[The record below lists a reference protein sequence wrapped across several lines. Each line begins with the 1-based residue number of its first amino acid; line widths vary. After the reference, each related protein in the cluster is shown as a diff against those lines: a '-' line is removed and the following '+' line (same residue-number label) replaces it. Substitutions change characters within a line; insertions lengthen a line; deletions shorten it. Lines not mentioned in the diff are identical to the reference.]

1 MTAAVETVKL
11 RWSSTVVCA
20 RKAIYEAEQAPARE
34 FTDRETRIMLR
45 GQSIGRDVATI
56 YEYLLGPDQV
66 EREVPIPWEF
76 GLGHADI
83 YLRPTRTLVEVV
95 SAAHATEQRRHVKLL
110 QLVGYMSGHAECESG
125 ALLVVD
131 PADLSEEQTLIIKGG
146 AAYEALLAE
155 ARERVEQLRAHAR
168 DGVLPERVCRKPSEA
183 IGRFCLHADYCFT
196 GWEPPEPLSVVDD
209 PETISRVHDW
219 VWLKERERQWR
230 AELEEFE
237 SERKRIEAL
246 LAERIEEAGEHQ
258 VGPYLVR
265 RTDVQ
270 RSPRLDL
277 RRALRAG
284 VVDEELVA
292 PYMKPGARYSTW
304 QVTREQDAAADGEE
318 RDIDPGE
325 VQF

>member
-1 MTAAVETVKL
+1 MTATVGTAKL

-45 GQSIGRDVATI
+45 GQSIGRDIATI
-56 YEYLLGPDQV
+56 YEYQLGAGEV
-66 EREVPIPWEF
+66 EREVPIRWEF
-76 GLGHADI
+76 GIGHADI

-155 ARERVEQLRAHAR
+155 ARERIEQLRAHAR
-168 DGVLPERVCRKPSEA
+168 DGVLPGRVCRKPSEA
-183 IGRFCLHADYCFT
+183 IGRFCRHADYCFR
-196 GWEPPEPLSVVDD
+196 GWEPPEPVSVVND
-209 PETISRVHDW
+209 PDMIGLVVDW
-219 VWLKERERQWR
+219 LWVKKRERQR
-230 AELEEFE
+230 KAELEQLE

-258 VGPYLVR
+258 VGRYLVR

-270 RSPRLDL
+270 RSPRLDV
-277 RRALRAG
+277 RRALLAG
-284 VVDEELVA
+284 VIDEELVA

-304 QVTREQDAAADGEE
+304 QVTGGQEPSADGEE
-318 RDIDPGE
+318 RDVDLGE
-325 VQF
+325 VPF